1 VRSNDAYA
9 WDDHANVTRNYT
21 GNGLNQYLSAGSATF
36 SYDARGTR
44 PQ

>member
-1 VRSNDAYA
+1 MPASLLSGCA
-9 WDDHANVTRNYT
+9 RNYT
-21 GNGLNQYLSAGSATF
+21 RNGLNQYLSAGSATF